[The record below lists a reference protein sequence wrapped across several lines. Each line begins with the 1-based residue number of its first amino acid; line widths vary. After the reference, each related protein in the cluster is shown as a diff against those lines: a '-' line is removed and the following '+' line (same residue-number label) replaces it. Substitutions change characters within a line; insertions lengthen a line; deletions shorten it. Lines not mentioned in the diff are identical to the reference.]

1 MDILSK
7 KSLEVFATLLKV
19 SGKEKGIIK
28 VKDFPELEK
37 FERDLRDKLKEDR
50 EELVFPLSSG
60 GKLFSKEYGL
70 TYRNIVVKEKY
81 WLKEL
86 GNSGFAYMWNT
97 RAFFFGLM
105 PGSATRILKFV
116 KALKKRGYL

>member
-1 MDILSK
+1 LSK

-50 EELVFPLSSG
+50 EEF
-60 GKLFSKEYGL
+60 
-70 TYRNIVVKEKY
+70 
-81 WLKEL
+81 
-86 GNSGFAYMWNT
+86 
-97 RAFFFGLM
+97 
-105 PGSATRILKFV
+105 
-116 KALKKRGYL
+116 